1 MTLTLI
7 AALDED
13 QAIGQSAGG
22 LPWHLPDETAHFRA
36 YCAGKWLLAGRRT
49 YGEMQG
55 WFQPDQRVAVLTR
68 SPAPLPASGTL
79 AAGAPVAVS
88 SLAAALTLARAA
100 QAAELVVIGGA
111 RTYAEAL
118 PHADGLVLS
127 RIALRSG
134 GDVVFPPVAWA
145 EWTLT
150 HSEPGRRDR
159 ATGTAFSIE
168 TWKRR

>member
-13 QAIGQSAGG
+13 QAIGRSTGG

-36 YCAGKWLLAGRRT
+36 YCAGQWLLAGRRT
-49 YGEMQG
+49 FGEMQG
-55 WFQPDQRVAVLTR
+55 WFQPDQQVAVLTR
-68 SPAPLPASGTL
+68 SPAPLPATNAGTP
-79 AAGAPVAVS
+79 AAVP
-88 SLAAALTLARAA
+88 SLAAALALARAGG
-100 QAAELVVIGGA
+100 AAELVVIGGA

-127 RIALRSG
+127 RIALSTG
-134 GDVVFPPVAWA
+134 GDVVFPPVAWT
-145 EWTLT
+145 EWTLA